1 MNNDELRLNDTLF
14 NQRYGDEIRRKAL
27 RTPIGSKK
35 QEYEW
40 IVNDPKY
47 ITLAITVTFKDLV
60 PIYSGSGMRLATEY
74 EYDKRVLNKVKKCLC
89 RLRKHGDKVLPIPDF
104 RFYEYDQTS
113 FFKGVS
119 NSQTPHH
126 IHGILPIPTHLI
138 ARIID
143 IDTGNLNER
152 LKKDLKSL
160 SKVSTFLIEPL
171 RRENAKAWLHY
182 MLKDKV
188 ACDYH

>member
-1 MNNDELRLNDTLF
+1 MNNDTLRLNDTLF

-27 RTPIGSKK
+27 LTPIGLKK
-35 QEYEW
+35 REYEW
-40 IVNDPKY
+40 IVNNPEWT
-47 ITLAITVTFKDLV
+47 TLAITVTFKDLV

-74 EYDKRVLNKVKKCLC
+74 EYNKKVLTKIRKRLCCL
-89 RLRKHGDKVLPIPDF
+89 KGYWNGVLPISDF
-104 RFYEYDQTS
+104 YFYEYDQTS

-126 IHGILPIPTHLI
+126 IHGILPIPTRLI
-138 ARIID
+138 ARVID
-143 IDTGNLNER
+143 METGRLNER
-152 LKKDLKSL
+152 LNKDLKSL

-171 RRENAKAWLHY
+171 RRESAKAWLHY

-188 ACDYH
+188 ASDYH